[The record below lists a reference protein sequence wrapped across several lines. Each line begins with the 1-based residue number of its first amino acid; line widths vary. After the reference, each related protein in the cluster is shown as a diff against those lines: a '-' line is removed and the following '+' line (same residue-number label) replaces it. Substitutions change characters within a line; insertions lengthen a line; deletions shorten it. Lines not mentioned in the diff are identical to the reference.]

1 METST
6 NKKKQSGKDT
16 ATHRYYIRLN
26 SEENA
31 RFKTLFLQSGM
42 KDKTGFF
49 KNMIFSHVM
58 KTVKIDKAAI
68 DYYIRLTDEQFS
80 QLAKDY
86 MEKMNYGSQ
95 PYIVYIHEDIDRR
108 HIHIVSVCV
117 DEAGRKIDDSFEHRR
132 SMTACRE
139 LEIRYGLRQIGDEK
153 KEADKL
159 FLKKVDFQ
167 KGNIKHQV
175 ANILKNV
182 SDYRFRTFGEY
193 SALLSCFNIE
203 AKLIRGEG
211 TDGKPFNGILYS
223 ATDDSGKVVST
234 PFKSSLFGKPF
245 GYERLNRQM
254 EKNEKALKEGKY
266 APMIR
271 GDIASAMKAAHSKDE
286 FLKILQ
292 SRGIDAIF
300 RTNDAGRLYG
310 TTFIDHN
317 RKEVYNG
324 SALGKD
330 FSANVFHRLFNETTS
345 ENHSNTVTVT
355 GENHSPA
362 SSQNKENA
370 LEQIFGIFD
379 FPISDSSTG
388 DDMAEQDL
396 VRRLKKKKKQRH
408 L

>member
-1 METST
+1 MVAKINRGASLYGAVIYNQEKVINGTARII
-6 NKKKQSGKDT
+6 SGNRMITDMT
-16 ATHRYYIRLN
+16 GN
-26 SEENA
+26 PENLMQQ
-31 RFKTLFLQSGM
+31 TLFSFEPYL
-42 KDKTGFF
+42 
-49 KNMIFSHVM
+49 
-58 KTVKIDKAAI
+58 AANRNTRQPVLHI
-68 DYYIRLTDEQFS
+68 SLNPAMDDRLTDEQFS
-80 QLAKDY
+80 QLAKEY
-86 MEKMNYGSQ
+86 MEKMNYSSQ

-117 DEAGRKIDDSFEHRR
+117 DETGRKIDDSFEHCR

-211 TDGKPFNGILYS
+211 IDGTPFNGILYS

-254 EKNEKALKEGKY
+254 EKQDCFHLLCGRNCLRSY
-266 APMIR
+266 
-271 GDIASAMKAAHSKDE
+271 
-286 FLKILQ
+286 FLLCH
-292 SRGIDAIF
+292 AW
-300 RTNDAGRLYG
+300 
-310 TTFIDHN
+310 
-317 RKEVYNG
+317 
-324 SALGKD
+324 
-330 FSANVFHRLFNETTS
+330 
-345 ENHSNTVTVT
+345 
-355 GENHSPA
+355 
-362 SSQNKENA
+362 
-370 LEQIFGIFD
+370 EQR
-379 FPISDSSTG
+379 
-388 DDMAEQDL
+388 E
-396 VRRLKKKKKQRH
+396 
-408 L
+408 